1 MTKEQFV
8 EKYQFEFMGRIL
20 AGHVEPGM
28 LIGDYAKLVWQRSVI
43 LATQIYDELCPQPP
57 TPTKGS
63 KA

>member
-1 MTKEQFV
+1 
-8 EKYQFEFMGRIL
+8 
-20 AGHVEPGM
+20 M